1 MNMKKE
7 YRSLSGKNYLALYFV
22 LRNLGEVEILEE
34 FLSFERHIV
43 GIPNYD
49 PRRTINATLGYD
61 ENNFCDDIEMLVN
74 TINMN
79 DRGENTFFFALD
91 FFIDKHVNIYHRL
104 IDTDLLRSV
113 SILLELMCA
122 VAKLNNETW
131 DFNDKVGIF
140 RTLVNR
146 EISRYEN
153 VFYIVR
159 YHIEGNTPQP
169 YLEKFLK

>member
-1 MNMKKE
+1 MKKE
-7 YRSLSGKNYLALYFV
+7 YRSFSGKSYLALCFV
-22 LRNLGEVEILEE
+22 LKNLGEVEILEE
-34 FLSFERHIV
+34 FLSFEQHIV

-49 PRRTINATLGYD
+49 PRATINATFGYD
-61 ENNFCDDIEMLVN
+61 ENDFCDDIEMLVN

-91 FFIDKHVNIYHRL
+91 VFVDKHVKTYQRL

-113 SILLELMCA
+113 SILVELMCA

-140 RTLVNR
+140 RTFVNR
-146 EISRYEN
+146 EISRHED

-159 YHIEGNTPQP
+159 YRIEGNTPQP